1 MNEPTP
7 QPQLA
12 RGASR
17 TALGAAALRWLHQTI
32 DGEPKVLVDPV
43 SGLLLGEDVL
53 RAVAAHLGDPHAP
66 DMLAL
71 RSHVVLRSRYCED
84 RLPSAVGQGVS
95 RLIVLGAGLDT
106 FAYRQP
112 EWARSLRIYEV
123 DQPASQ
129 AEKRRLL
136 SLAGI
141 AIPDNVEFIAIDFE
155 QTSLVDGLKAAA
167 IDFSRKTF
175 FSCLGVTMYLSE
187 DAVDA
192 LFGVVARFPA
202 GSEIVFTYRQ
212 ASHDAESAL
221 GQRVGALGEPWTF
234 HIEPGALAHK
244 LNVMGFRSIE
254 ELEALDADALYFRGR
269 SDGLH
274 APSRRG
280 IAAAIVGDAGKWADD
295 PTPTARERAD

>member
-1 MNEPTP
+1 MNKPKSGLQIT
-7 QPQLA
+7 

-43 SGLLLGEDVL
+43 SGHLLGEGVL
-53 RAVAAHLGDPHAP
+53 RAIAARLGDPHSP

-71 RSHVVLRSRYCED
+71 RSHVVLRSRYGED
-84 RLPSAVGQGVS
+84 RLASAVGQGVS
-95 RLIVLGAGLDT
+95 QLIILGAGLDT

-112 EWARSLRIYEV
+112 EWARRLRIYEV

-129 AEKRRLL
+129 AEKRWLL
-136 SLAGI
+136 SHAHI
-141 AIPDNVEFIAIDFE
+141 AIPDNVEFVAIDFE
-155 QTSLVDGLKAAA
+155 QTSLADGLKTAAV
-167 IDFSRKTF
+167 DFSSKTF
-175 FSCLGVTMYLSE
+175 LSCLGVTMYLPE

-192 LFGVVARFPA
+192 LFKVAANFPA

-212 ASHDAESAL
+212 ASRDGESAL

-234 HIEPGALAHK
+234 HIDPGALAHK
-244 LNVMGFRSIE
+244 LNALGFRDLE
-254 ELEALDADALYFRGR
+254 ELDPRDAAALYFRGR
-269 SDGLH
+269 TDGLH

-280 IAAAIVGDAGKWADD
+280 IAAAVVGDSRKL
-295 PTPTARERAD
+295 TASAPLTA

>member
-1 MNEPTP
+1 MNESGSPP
-7 QPQLA
+7 LVE

-17 TALGAAALRWLHQTI
+17 TALGVAALRWLHQTI
-32 DGEPKVLVDPV
+32 DGEPKILVDPV
-43 SGLLLGEDVL
+43 SGLLLGDGVL
-53 RAVAAHLGDPHAP
+53 HAVSARLGDPHSAEV
-66 DMLAL
+66 LAL

-84 RLPSAVGQGVS
+84 RLASAVRQGVAQ
-95 RLIVLGAGLDT
+95 LIVLGAGLDT

-129 AEKRRLL
+129 AEKRHLL
-136 SLAGI
+136 SHASI
-141 AIPDNVEFIAIDFE
+141 AIPDNVEFVAIDFE
-155 QTSLVDGLKAAA
+155 QTSLADGLTEAAV
-167 IDFSRKTF
+167 DFSRKTF

-192 LFGVVARFPA
+192 LFAVVANFPA

-212 ASHDAESAL
+212 ADRDGESAL
-221 GQRVGALGEPWTF
+221 GQRVSALGEPWTF

-244 LNVMGFRSIE
+244 LNALGFRSLE
-254 ELEALDADALYFRGR
+254 ELDPLDADVLYFRGR
-269 SDGLH
+269 TDGLH

-280 IAAAIVGDAGKWADD
+280 IAAAVVGDSRK
-295 PTPTARERAD
+295 

>member
-1 MNEPTP
+1 MNDPRP
-7 QPQLA
+7 QPQVT

-17 TALGAAALRWLHQTI
+17 TALGTAALRWLHQTI
-32 DGEPKVLVDPV
+32 DGEPKILVDPV
-43 SGLLLGEDVL
+43 SGLLLGDGVL
-53 RAVAAHLGDPHAP
+53 RAVAAHLGDPHSP
-66 DMLAL
+66 EVLAL
-71 RSHVVLRSRYCED
+71 RSHVVLRSRYSED
-84 RLPSAVGQGVS
+84 RLASAVRQGVS
-95 RLIVLGAGLDT
+95 QLIVLGAGLDT

-136 SLAGI
+136 SHARI

-155 QTSLVDGLKAAA
+155 QTSLADGLKAAA
-167 IDFSRKTF
+167 VDFSRKTF

-192 LFGVVARFPA
+192 LFEVVANLPVS
-202 GSEIVFTYRQ
+202 SEIVFTYRRP
-212 ASHDAESAL
+212 SRDAESAL
-221 GQRVGALGEPWTF
+221 GQQVGALGEPWTF

-244 LNVMGFRSIE
+244 LNALGFRGLE
-254 ELEALDADALYFRGR
+254 ELDPLDADVLYFRGR
-269 SDGLH
+269 TDGLH

-280 IAAAIVGDAGKWADD
+280 IAAAVVGDAKESTNG
-295 PTPTARERAD
+295 PTPTAYERLK